1 MGVDQNISACERYN
15 RRSTANQ
22 SQPQRWQSRRDFVL
36 SNVMCIENKIDISID
51 IEIYTSHKPV
61 QRSILW
67 FIVRGAGRTCRGAW
81 SISSCGQILH
91 VLPLFPAP
99 QKSVGLFSCSAG
111 PSIFQ
116 IGCCHA
122 PAFVLIEP
130 LHDGIIL
137 AFFRLLAV
145 PPCIGKI
152 SSSPLSVSNCFPF
165 NFWKAFQWPLAIG
178 ISKSM
183 VFHPC
188 GANVQSRVPGVNL

>member
-1 MGVDQNISACERYN
+1 M
-15 RRSTANQ
+15 
-22 SQPQRWQSRRDFVL
+22 
-36 SNVMCIENKIDISID
+36 
-51 IEIYTSHKPV
+51 
-61 QRSILW
+61 
-67 FIVRGAGRTCRGAW
+67 
-81 SISSCGQILH
+81 
-91 VLPLFPAP
+91 LPLFPAR
-99 QKSVGLFSCSAG
+99 QKSVGLFFSRAG

-183 VFHPC
+183 VFHQC
-188 GANVQSRVPGVNL
+188 GANVQSRVPGVNLYNNSSKRKKKRKETKAKESRHLYIYILIQPCARPCAFLCRKRKTMCFCPTESPK

>member
-1 MGVDQNISACERYN
+1 MCIYIYMGVDQNISACERYN

-81 SISSCGQILH
+81 SIASCGQILH

-122 PAFVLIEP
+122 PAGQRVICA
-130 LHDGIIL
+130 HWKRVICAHCKRVIR
-137 AFFRLLAV
+137 AQRNRVIRAQRAV
-145 PPCIGKI
+145 IRAHWAAG
-152 SSSPLSVSNCFPF
+152 N
-165 NFWKAFQWPLAIG
+165 
-178 ISKSM
+178 
-183 VFHPC
+183 
-188 GANVQSRVPGVNL
+188 